1 MMRPTPTVHDG
12 IGLIVQTIQMS
23 NSGVHCRQYL
33 NQCYERRGN
42 KGGPSGPPC
51 SKNRKNVSNK
61 LSQYSINSTTMK
73 LRKPTPKV
81 SKARAI
87 ELAMNLNGVS
97 REIAEKYTD
106 SELREVLRLLKLKA
120 NF

>member
-1 MMRPTPTVHDG
+1 
-12 IGLIVQTIQMS
+12 
-23 NSGVHCRQYL
+23 
-33 NQCYERRGN
+33 
-42 KGGPSGPPC
+42 
-51 SKNRKNVSNK
+51 
-61 LSQYSINSTTMK
+61 MK
-73 LRKPTPKV
+73 TRKPTLKV

-97 REIAEKYTD
+97 RDIAEKYTD